1 MDPMR
6 MTLADARAMLEEH
19 FGASS
24 VPAKHLRLLDW
35 WQRLLADP
43 DAPVHWQRA
52 CERDLAETFG
62 RIAEREVVWVMRV

>member
-1 MDPMR
+1 MDPVR

-19 FGASS
+19 FGAAS

-35 WQRLLADP
+35 WRRLLADP

-52 CERDLAETFG
+52 RAPAAGTHLPDDLCA
-62 RIAEREVVWVMRV
+62 RRR